1 MVMANY
7 LQTIETH
14 VNANHDDGLE
24 ERDTTSLN
32 MRDKVTGGFPI
43 SAYDGT
49 GASFTQGGGHGP
61 IDGIAQ
67 IKHLYVPVGL
77 VMFPRA
83 TLQCQNIHKNTEADI
98 LEDALFDK
106 LFQSVTKNV
115 EKQQKKKTKTKNN
128 RKRGDLARKT
138 RKQ

>member
-1 MVMANY
+1 MVMVNY

-14 VNANHDDGLE
+14 VNANDNGLE
-24 ERDTTSLN
+24 EHDATLLN

-49 GASFTQGGGHGP
+49 GASFTQGGGHSL

-98 LEDALFDK
+98 LENTMFDK
-106 LFQSVTKNV
+106 LFQSVTKSV
-115 EKQQKKKTKTKNN
+115 EKQQKTKTKNN